1 MTIIIVKGGETMSFK
16 SDLSLLSAGPSN
28 WFMNSIAFWTFMLLG
43 CMCIGGYFMFR
54 KFLKVLPKA
63 DGKSKLDW
71 QNYWVER
78 SRPLL
83 SDEMKG
89 FLDQLVQP
97 VPGPFRDIAK
107 HSIAAEIG
115 RIAVESKAPGVT
127 REHCIKGYIVATPRR
142 DNRFLITFLEK
153 NGIDYTP
160 YRHLIK

>member
-1 MTIIIVKGGETMSFK
+1 MSIQ
-16 SDLSLLSAGPSN
+16 SGLGLLSATPSN

-43 CMCIGGYFMFR
+43 SMCIGGFFMFR

-78 SRPLL
+78 SRSLW
-83 SDEMKG
+83 SDESKA

-97 VPGPFRDIAK
+97 VPSPFRDIAK
-107 HSIAAEIG
+107 HSIAAVNG
-115 RIAVESKAPGVT
+115 KIAVESKAKEVT

-142 DNRFLITFLEK
+142 DNRFLVNFLEK
-153 NGIDYTP
+153 NKIDYSA
-160 YRHLIK
+160 YQHLFK

>member
-1 MTIIIVKGGETMSFK
+1 MFIRSGLGW
-16 SDLSLLSAGPSN
+16 LSASPSSL
-28 WFMNSIAFWTFMLLG
+28 FMNTIAFWTFLLLG

-78 SRPLL
+78 SRPLW
-83 SDEMKG
+83 SEEAKA

-115 RIAVESKAPGVT
+115 RIAIESSATEIT
-127 REHCIKGYIVATPRR
+127 RDHCIRGYISATPRR
-142 DNRFLITFLEK
+142 DSRFLIQFLEK
-153 NGIDYTP
+153 NHIDYSP
-160 YRHLIK
+160 YRHLMK

>member
-1 MTIIIVKGGETMSFK
+1 MSSTLDF
-16 SDLSLLSAGPSN
+16 SLLSSTPSN
-28 WFMNSIAFWTFMLLG
+28 WFMNSIAFWTFLLLG
-43 CMCIGGYFMFR
+43 CMCIGGFFMIR

-78 SRPLL
+78 SRPLW
-83 SDEMKG
+83 SDEMKA

-115 RIAVESKAPGVT
+115 KIAVESDAPAVT

-142 DNRFLITFLEK
+142 DNRFLVTFLEK
-153 NGIDYTP
+153 NGIDYSP
-160 YRHLIK
+160 YRHLIE